1 MSETTNRTMTALRW
15 TLGLVIAAESIFTA
29 WNAYPDI
36 HAAGHHGLHAWVRL
50 ILGSVEAVGA
60 VLFLLPATL
69 LAGGWILLAVFL
81 FAVFFHVLQGQFFV
95 GDLLIY
101 ATATIVCMAHVQAS
115 SGKSRES

>member
-15 TLGLVIAAESIFTA
+15 TLGLVITAESIFTA

-36 HAAGHHGLHAWVRL
+36 HATGHHGLHAWVRV

-60 VLFLLPATL
+60 LLFLLPSSL
-69 LAGGWILLAVFL
+69 LAGGWILLAVFF
-81 FAVFFHVLQGQFFV
+81 FAVLFHVLQGQLFV

-101 ATATIVCMAHVQAS
+101 AMATVACMAHSQA
-115 SGKSRES
+115 SGKS

>member
-50 ILGSVEAVGA
+50 TLGSVEAVGA
-60 VLFLLPATL
+60 LLFLLPSTL
-69 LAGGWILLAVFL
+69 LAGGWILLAVFFFMSGVGL
-81 FAVFFHVLQGQFFV
+81 VAVS
-95 GDLLIY
+95 
-101 ATATIVCMAHVQAS
+101 AHPIALSQMQNPDAQ
-115 SGKSRES
+115 EE